1 MIKIL
6 LDTSSDMPL
15 ELREKYNIKW
25 LPFGISF
32 GDELYYDQVDITPTE
47 FYRKIRETG
56 IIPKTS
62 QVTKEQFKNAIE
74 ELLLNEEDEV
84 LIIPLSSTLSG
95 TYDAAVHAVEE
106 LGTRRARV
114 FDSTLVSILIT
125 DLVLLAE
132 EMIESGATMD
142 EIIEALKEK
151 APKREALFILDTL
164 EYLRKGGRIGYA
176 QSVIGGILNIK
187 AILLYKDGGIG
198 PYGKAKGKKQAIKE
212 LLEYVKKK
220 RNKENK
226 LLVIHADNREFAD
239 EVVQALEEELGE
251 KVDMIAEMGAVIG
264 THAGPGTVA
273 VSC

>member
-47 FYRKIRETG
+47 FYKKIKETG

-62 QVTKEQFKNAIE
+62 QITKEQFKNAIE
-74 ELLLNEEDEV
+74 ELLVNEDDEV
-84 LIIPLSSTLSG
+84 LVITLASTLSG
-95 TYDAAVHAVEE
+95 TYDAAVQAVEE
-106 LGTRRARV
+106 LGTDKVKV
-114 FDSTLVSILIT
+114 FDSTLVTIMIT
-125 DLVLLAE
+125 DLVILAE
-132 EMIESGATMD
+132 EMIDAGATMN
-142 EIIEALKEK
+142 EIIEALKVK
-151 APKREALFILDTL
+151 AKNREALFILDTL

-187 AILLYKDGGIG
+187 AILLYKDGKIG

-212 LLEYVKKK
+212 LVEYVKKK
-220 RNKENK
+220 RNKENR
-226 LLVIHADNREFAD
+226 LLVVHADNRELAE
-239 EVVQALEEELGE
+239 EVVKVLEEELGE
-251 KVDMIAEMGAVIG
+251 KVDMVSEMGAVIG